1 MKLYTILLL
10 GTIIWL
16 MNLIKTADTLNIVMT
31 TIFIIA
37 LFAYSHYKD
46 VMSE

>member
-10 GTIIWL
+10 GTIIWF
-16 MNLIKTADTLNIVMT
+16 MNLVRTGDTIDIVMT
-31 TIFIIA
+31 IIFTIA